1 MSVIRASDYRTPE
14 ANRISSFSSPSG
26 SRPSNALE
34 AWNGYAFDR
43 PGSKRWESVYP
54 GCQSLAHA
62 MPPSTDRECAA

>member
-14 ANRISSFSSPSG
+14 AEGIISFSSPSG

-34 AWNGYAFDR
+34 AWAVEGVA
-43 PGSKRWESVYP
+43 VP